1 MKVTKRATQSRRRL
15 NARVGLPLIAGAV
28 ALCVSGAG
36 QKAMAQDDSGEWM
49 EKLMREVQGTKVVL
63 ESCPAEL
70 EIYKF
75 LGNTDHVSWKDREV
89 GAWGDDLVIVV
100 GVTNHGGRPAAF
112 DYAIGSCKGHDVWA
126 TAKGVQ
132 LKPGEKHVSG
142 FRITHKELVG
152 HVPANV
158 ATNKTCIG
166 IFLLKDGSKDLF
178 RDGNI
183 PNHDKQHTVLVDQVI
198 G

>member
-1 MKVTKRATQSRRRL
+1 MKVTKRASESRRGPKASMR
-15 NARVGLPLIAGAV
+15 LPLIAGAL
-28 ALCVSGAG
+28 ALGLSGAV
-36 QKAMAQDDSGEWM
+36 QQAIAQVDT
-49 EKLMREVQGTKVVL
+49 EKLMREVQGARVVA
-63 ESCPAEL
+63 ETCPAEL

-75 LGNTDHVSWKDREV
+75 LGSTDHVSWKDREA
-89 GAWGDDLVIVV
+89 GAWGDDLAIAV
-100 GVTNHGGRPAAF
+100 GVTNHGGRPATF
-112 DYAIGSCKGHDVWA
+112 DYAIGSCRGHNVWA
-126 TAKGVQ
+126 TAQGVQ
-132 LKPGEKHVSG
+132 LKPGEKHVTA

-152 HVPANV
+152 HAPANV

-178 RDGNI
+178 SDGNI

>member
-1 MKVTKRATQSRRRL
+1 MK
-15 NARVGLPLIAGAV
+15 ARIGLLLIAGVV
-28 ALCVSGAG
+28 ALGLSGAV
-36 QKAMAQDDSGEWM
+36 QQAMAQDDSGAVM

-63 ESCPAEL
+63 EACPAEL

-100 GVTNHGGRPAAF
+100 GVTNHGGRPATF
-112 DYAIGSCKGHDVWA
+112 DYAIGSCRGHDVWA
-126 TAKGVQ
+126 SAKGVQ

-142 FRITHKELVG
+142 FRMTHKELVG
-152 HVPANV
+152 HAPANV

-178 RDGNI
+178 RDGNV